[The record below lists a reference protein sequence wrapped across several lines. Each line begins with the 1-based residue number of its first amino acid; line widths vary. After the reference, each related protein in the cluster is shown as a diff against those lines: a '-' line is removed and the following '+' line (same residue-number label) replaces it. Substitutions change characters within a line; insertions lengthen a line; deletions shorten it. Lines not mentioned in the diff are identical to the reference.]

1 MANFVIENQVMMERK
16 EERGMTEASEK
27 IHRSGVVAMVGP
39 PNAGKST
46 LLNRFLGQKIAIV
59 TPRPQTTRNRIAGI
73 VTGQDYQIIMLD
85 TPGLHRPR
93 ELLNREMVRI
103 ALESLH
109 EADVALFL
117 ADATVGASGRLEKK
131 RGEYGEYLGKVQCP
145 AILAINKIDLLRP
158 EELLPL
164 IDWYRSLHPFAAV
177 VPISALQGDNTDAL
191 LREVV
196 ARLPEGPQYYPA
208 DLPTDATERFIVA
221 EIIREKIFLLT
232 REEVPYSTAVLIDS
246 FREAGAG
253 RPVEIHA
260 TIIVERGS
268 QKGIIIGQGGRMLG
282 EIRRSATTEIENLLD
297 CRVRLRLWVKVK
309 KKWTKNENIL
319 RELGM

>member
-1 MANFVIENQVMMERK
+1 MADS
-16 EERGMTEASEK
+16 SEK

-59 TPRPQTTRNRIAGI
+59 TPRPQTTRNRIVGI
-73 VTGQDYQIIMLD
+73 VTGSDYQIIMLD

-103 ALESLH
+103 ALESLA
-109 EADVALFL
+109 EADVVLFL
-117 ADATVGASGRLEKK
+117 VDATARSVSGLEKK
-131 RGEYGEYLGKVQCP
+131 RQEYVEYLDRVRCP
-145 AILAINKIDLLRP
+145 AVLAINKIDLLRP
-158 EELLPL
+158 DDLLPL
-164 IDWYRSLHPFAAV
+164 IDWYSSLHHFAAV

-196 ARLPEGPQYYPA
+196 SRLPEGPQYYPA

-246 FREAGAG
+246 FREAEGDG
-253 RPVEIHA
+253 PVVIHA
-260 TIIVERGS
+260 TIIVERPS
-268 QKGIIIGQGGRMLG
+268 QKGIIIGQRGRMLG
-282 EIRRSATTEIENLLD
+282 EIRKNATSEIEHLLG
-297 CRVRLRLWVKVK
+297 CRVRLQLWVKVK
-309 KKWTKNENIL
+309 KKWTRNENIL

>member
-1 MANFVIENQVMMERK
+1 MADSSEN
-16 EERGMTEASEK
+16 T
-27 IHRSGVVAMVGP
+27 HRSGVVAMVGP

-46 LLNRFLGQKIAIV
+46 LLNRLLGQKIAIV
-59 TPRPQTTRNRIAGI
+59 TPRPQTTRNRIVGI
-73 VTGQDYQIIMLD
+73 VTGGTYQIIMLD

-109 EADVALFL
+109 EEDVALFL
-117 ADATVGASGRLEKK
+117 VDATAQAGRKLEKK
-131 RGEYGEYLGKVQCP
+131 RREYGEYLDKVQCP
-145 AILAINKIDLLRP
+145 AVLAINKIDLVRP

-177 VPISALQGDNTDAL
+177 VPISALHGDNTDAL
-191 LREVV
+191 LREMV

-232 REEVPYSTAVLIDS
+232 REEIPYSTAVLIDS
-246 FREAGAG
+246 FRESDDA
-253 RPVEIHA
+253 RKPVVIHA

-268 QKGIIIGQGGRMLG
+268 QKGIIIGQRGRMLA
-282 EIRRSATTEIENLLD
+282 EIRRSASTEIAQLLD
-297 CRVRLRLWVKVK
+297 CRVRLQLWVKVK
-309 KKWTKNENIL
+309 KKWTRNENIL